1 MRAPREGAGFA
12 VLPVLTGGRGRGT
25 RGSFGWAA
33 AVAAVIIAAAVLGG
47 RTQVG
52 PAASVDPG
60 ARTAWPVATAS
71 GGPLVSPAVEPESE
85 PLQPLLRDGSIDGQ
99 LLLIEGR
106 LLAER
111 LLAERWDCPGTA
123 AADLPCVRY
132 SFWGLDGVT
141 VAWSGTTAVDLS
153 TVPSQPG
160 ESPGTLDTWWEGTFV
175 VVPEDGR
182 LRLLGLLVGNLASPT
197 TVPLALEAPRRF
209 PNDSSPFDILP
220 VAGWLANTKGTSCFG
235 PIGHGACPAQ
245 ISSSVPGA
253 DGVLRPS
260 LCNALMLA
268 RKGAAF
274 PARWRERMS
283 AVFDGTWSRH
293 SCQEAGRLWAAMPDA
308 VHVVPQRYFY
318 RLASTPAGGASRFSS

>member
-1 MRAPREGAGFA
+1 M
-12 VLPVLTGGRGRGT
+12 
-25 RGSFGWAA
+25 
-33 AVAAVIIAAAVLGG
+33 
-47 RTQVG
+47 
-52 PAASVDPG
+52 
-60 ARTAWPVATAS
+60 ATAS

-141 VAWSGTTAVDLS
+141 VVWSGTTAVDLS

-253 DGVLRPS
+253 DGVFNVGADVVAVDL
-260 LCNALMLA
+260 ALAPLGIDPTVIVTPGPFLVRFGSA
-268 RKGAAF
+268 RN
-274 PARWRERMS
+274 PR
-283 AVFDGTWSRH
+283 
-293 SCQEAGRLWAAMPDA
+293 SCP
-308 VHVVPQRYFY
+308 
-318 RLASTPAGGASRFSS
+318 RLALCTDTGWGSDPTVVGRYDPAVAQLRIVLP